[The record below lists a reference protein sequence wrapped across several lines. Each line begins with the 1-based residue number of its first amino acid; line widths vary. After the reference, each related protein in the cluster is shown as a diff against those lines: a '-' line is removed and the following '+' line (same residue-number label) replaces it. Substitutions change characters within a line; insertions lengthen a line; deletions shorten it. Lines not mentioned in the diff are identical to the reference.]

1 MMHLPNW
8 QTTLVASITGVFG
21 AACGYHFATQ
31 GYPVDWPA
39 TGAMLQ
45 GLAAVLAAA
54 AAAWGVNRWQE
65 ELRYKRN
72 ADLAE
77 KVMVAV
83 EGLVRSLQL
92 ARFRPIPFE
101 IDDRSPTRRVLSQF
115 AYEFR
120 LDALKEG
127 GHAEELQA
135 VFDRVTAIFGAEHQ
149 QALLSLTVDQSMVRF
164 ALQESLRT
172 LVAWKE
178 GQVGEEALEKIVDLS
193 SNVIPP
199 EKGKDVFGLSISRKA
214 DRVRDLFKSAL

>member
-1 MMHLPNW
+1 MKHLPNGR
-8 QTTLVASITGVFG
+8 TSLFASITGVLG

-31 GYPVDWPA
+31 GHPVDWPA

-92 ARFRPIPFE
+92 ARYRPLPFE
-101 IDDRSPTRRVLSQF
+101 IDDCSPTRKVLTQP

-120 LDALKEG
+120 LDAVKEG
-127 GHAEELQA
+127 GHAEELEA
-135 VFDRVTAIFGAEHQ
+135 VLDRVAAIFGAEHQ
-149 QALLSLTVDQSMVRF
+149 QAIFSLTVDASMVRF
-164 ALQESLRT
+164 SVQESLRT
-172 LVAWKE
+172 LAAWR
-178 GQVGEEALEKIVDLS
+178 QRLVGEEALERIVELS
-193 SNVIPP
+193 SSLIPP
-199 EKGKDVFGLSISRKA
+199 EEGNDAFGLSISRNA
-214 DRVRDLFKSAL
+214 DKVRALFKSAL